1 MQERFQNILKQ
12 RFLLEY
18 EDRPP
23 LFPWESEVAEYP
35 ADSSSFE
42 AAAVPTLWD
51 VHTSKLPVSGLLP
64 APLLKALFERCQV
77 MARTPV
83 KQGIR
88 LVRAV
93 EDMFP
98 DQADILEPIADM
110 VLVPAYRSA
119 DAATRDALTQELTA
133 VASDYD
139 AALPEQ
145 QIALSMLAAQEI
157 MGALTLSLSAE
168 QLSDHRLWMTGKG
181 VLDLRATY
189 AKGSLMVSV
198 TLPEGGQIELKGSD
212 LEGGSFK
219 SREFKGSDTGPQA
232 ERSLPGSLEVSLAEP
247 SVSKTYI
254 LEVLLESEAVP
265 LNFAI
270 HLGADLSN

>member
-18 EDRPP
+18 EDKPP
-23 LFPWESEVAEYP
+23 LYPWESEVAEYP
-35 ADSSSFE
+35 ADVSDFE
-42 AAAVPTLWD
+42 AATPTLWD
-51 VHTSKLPVSGLLP
+51 THASRLPVSGLLP

-93 EDMFP
+93 EDIFP
-98 DQADILEPIADM
+98 NQTDILEPIADM

-133 VASDYD
+133 VAKDYD

-145 QIALSMLAAQEI
+145 QVALSMLAAQEI
-157 MGALTLSLSAE
+157 LGALTLSLSAK
-168 QLSDHRLWMTGKG
+168 QLSDRRSWITSQGSLN
-181 VLDLRATY
+181 LSATY
-189 AKGSLMVSV
+189 SEGNLAVSV
-198 TLPEGGQIELKGSD
+198 VLPEGGQVTLKGND
-212 LEGGSFK
+212 VEQ
-219 SREFKGSDTGPQA
+219 QA
-232 ERSLPGSLEVSLAEP
+232 KRSLPGSLDVSLVAP
-247 SVSKTYI
+247 PVGKTYV
-254 LEVLLESEAVP
+254 LEVLLASEAAP
-265 LNFAI
+265 LSFAI
-270 HLGADLSN
+270 HLDAALSVAL